1 MKEKKQKN
9 IYLVDISWIS
19 VIWLDSKETDTEVIA
34 KERDT
39 IDEEVRDT
47 SSSLRSVW
55 ETIS

>member
-1 MKEKKQKN
+1 MKEKKTN

>member
-1 MKEKKQKN
+1 MKEKKTN

-47 SSSLRSVW
+47 SSSLKSVW